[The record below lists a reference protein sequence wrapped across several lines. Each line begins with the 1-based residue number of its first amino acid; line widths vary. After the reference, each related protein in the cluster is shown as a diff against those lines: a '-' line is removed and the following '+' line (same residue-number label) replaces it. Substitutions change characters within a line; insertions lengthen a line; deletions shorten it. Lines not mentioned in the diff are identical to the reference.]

1 MSGDGD
7 DDRWWLFWLEI
18 GWPIVE
24 RERGRQSWPK
34 KRDGWSCGVLDVFY
48 GGTREIEKGRSLI
61 AGRYKRWV
69 TVGKKKKGIKKRKG
83 PLILILNEIIDNKL

>member
-7 DDRWWLFWLEI
+7 DDRWWLLWLEI

-34 KRDGWSCGVLDVFY
+34 KRDGWSCGVLGVFY
-48 GGTREIEKGRSLI
+48 GGNREIERGRSLI

-69 TVGKKKKGIKKRKG
+69 TVGKKKKGNKEKKKALDINFEWNHR
-83 PLILILNEIIDNKL
+83 